1 MPLTAISITRSG
13 RLFDT
18 TDVAGVVIVHF
29 VSTLVAGYSNFVSVQ
44 NDDVITGIYVRS
56 VFRFVLTAQATSQFS
71 SQTAQSFTGRVL
83 RFLV

>member
-1 MPLTAISITRSG
+1 M
-13 RLFDT
+13 
-18 TDVAGVVIVHF
+18 AGVVIVHF

-71 SQTAQSFTGRVL
+71 SQTAQSLPVASTTYQSRFTVL
-83 RFLV
+83 V